1 MSLERL
7 DEQSKEN
14 IAHLMDRIR
23 KRECCVFVGAGLSRA
38 AWYPSWSE
46 LLDTLKA
53 ESEDLLGTSINDAHL
68 DYYDR
73 AEKYREI
80 LGLDNY
86 RNIIQK
92 EFNPENNKQPWLPVH
107 LDLVEM
113 PFVSYITTN
122 YDCVIENA
130 YRKMGLE
137 PTYSFYPLFPMTHLR
152 DRQIYH
158 IHGIIDHSRLLET
171 QDSIVLTRSDFDE
184 AYNQDSNLIK
194 LITCL
199 YTELTLFFV
208 GFNVR
213 DPSMMRILRSS
224 LLEFEKTRSVA
235 SARGSGPLKNLKHFA
250 LLPYPNKTPTDVDIG
265 RRIMTEEID
274 LDAKNRE
281 DEELRSLG
289 VYTIRY
295 TGDTQNHTQLINV
308 IHDLNIIITGIKE
321 PLISQDLT
329 FRGV

>member
-7 DEQSKEN
+7 NEQSQEN
-14 IAHLMDRIR
+14 IAHIIDRIR
-23 KRECCVFVGAGLSRA
+23 KKECCAFVGAGLSRPA
-38 AWYPSWSE
+38 RYPSWSG
-46 LLDTLKA
+46 LLDTLKT
-53 ESEDLLGTSINDAHL
+53 ESEDVLGRRINDAHL

-80 LGLDNY
+80 LGLGNY
-86 RNIIQK
+86 RNIIQR
-92 EFNPENNKQPWLPVH
+92 EFDPENNKQPWLPVH

-130 YRKMGLE
+130 YRKMGE
-137 PTYSFYPLFPMTHLR
+137 APIYSFYPLFPISHLR

-158 IHGIIDHSRLLET
+158 IHGIIDHSRLPET

-184 AYNQDSNLIK
+184 AYDQDSNLIK

-224 LLEFEKTRSVA
+224 LLEFEKTMSVA
-235 SARGSGPLKNLKHFA
+235 SARGSGPLKNIKHYA
-250 LLPYPNKTPTDVDIG
+250 LLPYPNKTPTDVDFG
-265 RRIMTEEID
+265 RRIVTEEID
-274 LDAKNRE
+274 VDATNRE

-289 VYTIRY
+289 VQTIRY
-295 TGDTQNHTQLINV
+295 AGDTQNHTQLINI
-308 IHDLNIIITGIKE
+308 IHELNINVTGLKE